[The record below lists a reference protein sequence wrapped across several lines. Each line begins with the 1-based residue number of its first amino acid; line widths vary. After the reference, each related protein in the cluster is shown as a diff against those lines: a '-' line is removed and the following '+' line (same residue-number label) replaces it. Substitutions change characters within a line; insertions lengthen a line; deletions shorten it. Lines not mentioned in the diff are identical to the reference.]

1 MVAFGWISLSAMSV
15 LLSLETE
22 EPRLPQQRRM
32 DIFRQQLL
40 TCLLALYSRHLA
52 GETATFNLT
61 E

>member
-1 MVAFGWISLSAMSV
+1 MSV